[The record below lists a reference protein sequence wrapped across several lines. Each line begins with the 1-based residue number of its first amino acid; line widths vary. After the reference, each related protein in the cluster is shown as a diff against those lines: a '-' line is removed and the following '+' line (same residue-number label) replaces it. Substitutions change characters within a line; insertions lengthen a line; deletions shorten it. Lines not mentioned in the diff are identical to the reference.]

1 MLKMLLV
8 WSLGCLMDRFK
19 IDLLDD
25 VDGCF
30 FVFFDELD
38 GVVLVVV
45 KDDDGNDVI
54 MCGNCVRFKI
64 VGEVIFGDVMDF
76 DFVVWGWIVVVVVRD
91 WRWWLCFV
99 KVGNM

>member
-38 GVVLVVV
+38 VVVLVVV

-54 MCGNCVRFKI
+54 MCGNCVRFNI

-76 DFVVWGWIVVVVVRD
+76 DFVV
-91 WRWWLCFV
+91 
-99 KVGNM
+99 